1 MCIKAVYGFLTALKF
16 VFDWSVT
23 SKTIKKLLL
32 TALYGDD
39 SVLYFNEESGD
50 VASYYNEMS
59 TCSIDF
65 NNINLGDTNSDQDDT
80 ENIIHIRILAWH
92 VKFEKGKALKQEINK
107 ELMLIVWHPRRWWTF
122 GMSEDQK

>member
-1 MCIKAVYGFLTALKF
+1 MCIKAVYDFLTALKF

-32 TALYGDD
+32 TSLYGDD

-50 VASYYNEMS
+50 VAFYYNEMS

-65 NNINLGDTNSDQDDT
+65 NNINLDDTNYNQDDP
-80 ENIIHIRILAWH
+80 ENMINIRILAWH
-92 VKFEKGKALKQEINK
+92 IKFEKGKALKQEINK
-107 ELMLIVWHPRRWWTF
+107 ELMLIVWHPRRWLTF
-122 GMSEDQK
+122 CMSEDEK